1 MKNTK
6 RRTVLASAAALCATA
21 LALSG
26 CTSAS
31 STGSDDSSAS
41 LKTLTVMAPYL
52 TTQAPAA
59 TNPVGTALD
68 KVIGTKLKVTWVPNS
83 SYGDKTNITLAGSDI
98 PDVMVIQGKDSGF
111 VNNAEAGAF
120 WDLTD
125 YLKDYPNLKTN
136 EPDVQ
141 QASSINGKVYG
152 IFRARDV
159 MRTAVMVRKDW
170 LKKLGLS
177 MPKTTADLLKVAKA
191 FTDDDPDGDGKK
203 DTYGIAIPKWPG
215 GFATNSPYDAIET
228 WYGAGNDWITK
239 GGKLEPSF
247 TSPNW
252 IKALD
257 FEKQLVSGGYVNP
270 DFATLDSVDW
280 NQPFLTGK
288 AGIIID
294 TYSRARQINGL
305 LEKQD
310 PDTYQNMVGVTGN
323 LVGPSGKMHALPTAG
338 YSGFLAIPKASVK
351 TEAQLKSVLSVLNKM
366 NSKKAQIIMNNGLE
380 GKNFT
385 VKDGKAVA
393 VTSTTATDLT
403 NIVASY
409 AQLGTNVTGNK
420 FYPPAQPN
428 DYDQQQYDAEV
439 KTMNSDAKHAV
450 YNPAAA
456 FVSQTYAQEG
466 ATLDNII
473 TDARLKYIA
482 GQSSLSDV
490 KAAIQLWKS
499 SGGDQV
505 ISETNDLYKKSTK

>member
-1 MKNTK
+1 MKTT
-6 RRTVLASAAALCATA
+6 RRRAVLASAAALCATA
-21 LALSG
+21 MALTG
-26 CTSAS
+26 CTSSTPKTAS
-31 STGSDDSSAS
+31 TAAKLS
-41 LKTLTVMAPYL
+41 TLTVMAPYL
-52 TTQAPAA
+52 STQAPAA
-59 TNPVGTALD
+59 DTPVGAALE
-68 KVIGTKLKVTWVPNS
+68 KVIGTKLDVTWVPNS
-83 SYGDKTNITLAGSDI
+83 SYGDKTNITLASNDI

-111 VNNAEAGAF
+111 VSNAEAGAF

-136 EPDVQ
+136 EPQVQ
-141 QASSINGKVYG
+141 EASSINGKVYG
-152 IFRARDV
+152 VFRARDV

-228 WYGAGNDWITK
+228 WYGAGNDWYQT
-239 GGKLEPSF
+239 GGKLEPTF
-247 TSPNW
+247 TNPKW
-252 IKALD
+252 IDALN
-257 FEKQLVSGGYVNP
+257 FEKKLVQGGYVNP
-270 DFATLDSVDW
+270 DYATLDSVDW

-310 PDTYQNMVGVTGN
+310 PTTYQNMVAVTGN
-323 LVGPSGKMHALPTAG
+323 LIGPDGKMHALPTPG

-351 TEAQLKSVLSVLNKM
+351 TVAQLKGVLSVLNKM
-366 NSKKAQIIMNNGLE
+366 NSKQAQIIMNNGLE
-380 GKNFT
+380 GQNFT
-385 VKDGKAVA
+385 VKDGRALPI
-393 VTSTTATDLT
+393 TTTDGTNLT
-403 NIVASY
+403 AIVASY
-409 AQLGTNVTGNK
+409 AQLGTNVNGSK

-428 DYDQQQYDAEV
+428 AYDQQQYDAEI
-439 KTMNSDAKHAV
+439 KTMNADTKNAV

-456 FVSQTYAQEG
+456 FVSNTYAQEG

-473 TDARLKYIA
+473 VDARLKYIS
-482 GQSSLSDV
+482 GQDSLDQL
-490 KAAIQLWKS
+490 KAAIQQWKS
-499 SGGDQV
+499 SGGSQV
-505 ISETNDLYKKSTK
+505 ISETNDLYKKSKK